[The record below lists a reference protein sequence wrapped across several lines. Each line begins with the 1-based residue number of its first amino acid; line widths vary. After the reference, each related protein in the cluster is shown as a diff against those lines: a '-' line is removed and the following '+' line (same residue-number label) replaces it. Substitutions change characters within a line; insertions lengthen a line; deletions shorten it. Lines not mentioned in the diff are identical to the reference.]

1 MPCLREGVREGVR
14 EGREGERQV
23 DYWAEIARLQK
34 DINDGNIII
43 SNTGF
48 INN

>member
-1 MPCLREGVREGVR
+1 MPCLREGVRGGVR

-23 DYWAEIARLQK
+23 DYWAEIARVQK